1 VRVTVPR
8 KVTKRETKAFRPA
21 EITTILKAALAITDT
36 KRPRNAAKRWVP
48 WILSYTGARAGEIT
62 QLRGTDVVEQDGV
75 AAIRITPEAGTVK
88 TGGPRVVPL
97 HEHLIEQGFMRFVQ
111 ANGKGPLFHDEP
123 RQAPASADATKPRK
137 PRYVKAREYLAAW
150 VRELGVSDPEL
161 QPNHAWRH
169 TFKQIADRHDISER
183 ISDWI
188 TGHSP
193 ASVGRG
199 YGAPTLEDMAAA
211 LKKFPRYVV

>member
-1 VRVTVPR
+1 
-8 KVTKRETKAFRPA
+8 VTKRETKAFRPS
-21 EITTILKAALAITDT
+21 EITTILKAALAIADT
-36 KRPRNAAKRWVP
+36 KRPSNAAKRWVP
-48 WILSYTGARAGEIT
+48 WILAYTGARAGEIT
-62 QLRGTDVVEQDGV
+62 QLRGTDVVEEDGV
-75 AAIRITPEAGTVK
+75 AAIRITPEAGAVK
-88 TGGPRVVPL
+88 MGRPRIVPV
-97 HEHLIEQGFMRFVQ
+97 HEHLVEQGFVRFVR
-111 ANGKGPLFHDEP
+111 ANGKGPLFYNEP
-123 RQAPASADATKPRK
+123 RQAAGAADATNPRK
-137 PRYVKAREYLAAW
+137 PRYVKAREHLATW

-211 LKKFPRYVV
+211 LKKFPRYMV